1 MNRALLKKC
10 LLEARLLFG
19 AIALLVFAFCW
30 VRVFIVS
37 RLQTSQFAAIVEQV
51 WDQFK
56 SFSPVP
62 LDQLLSYTGRIAIG
76 YNEPVVVFGLS
87 IFAISRGSDAV
98 SGELNRGTLEMLL
111 AQPIGRLQVLYAQ
124 ALVTVS
130 GLFVLSVLTWA
141 GTTAGI
147 YTASVKE
154 DAPRPALRIPVLDLS
169 IPLPL
174 PSPGKI
180 RVPMRARTEP
190 EFYVT
195 AAFNLFCLSVAWAGL
210 STLASACDRYRW
222 RTIGIVVA
230 IYILM
235 IIAKLLGQAFPE
247 IAGLQW
253 LSLFTPYEPQK
264 FVSIAAHDPANTW
277 ALAMYDSQGEYLE
290 PGPLGYSLVLAAV
303 GILSYLAAGFLFHRR
318 DLPAPL

>member
-1 MNRALLKKC
+1 LNRAVLKKC
-10 LLEARLLFG
+10 LLEARLLL
-19 AIALLVFAFCW
+19 AALAALVFAFCW

-76 YNEPVVVFGLS
+76 YNEPVVVFGIS
-87 IFAISRGSDAV
+87 IFAIARGSDAV

-111 AQPIGRLQVLYAQ
+111 AQPVSRLQTLYTQ

-130 GLFVLSVLTWA
+130 GLFLLSVLSWV

-147 YTASVKE
+147 YTAVVKE
-154 DAPRPALRIPVLDLS
+154 NAPPPMLRLPGLGFG

-174 PSPGKI
+174 RTTEKVN
-180 RVPMRARTEP
+180 VPMHERTQP
-190 EFYVT
+190 EYFVPG
-195 AAFNLFCLSVAWAGL
+195 AFNLFCLGLAWAGF
-210 STLASACDRYRW
+210 STLVSALDRYRW
-222 RTIGIVVA
+222 RTIGIVVTV
-230 IYILM
+230 YILM
-235 IIAKLLGQAFPE
+235 IVAKLLGQAFPE
-247 IAGLQW
+247 IAWLQW

-264 FVSIAAHDPANTW
+264 FISIAAHDPVNTW
-277 ALAMYDSQGEYLE
+277 ALIMRGSQGEFQEL
-290 PGPLGYSLVLAAV
+290 GPLGYNLLLIAV
-303 GILSYLAAGFLFHRR
+303 GVISYITAGVVFHKR

>member
-1 MNRALLKKC
+1 LNRSVLKKC
-10 LLEARLLFG
+10 LLEARLHFG

-76 YNEPVVVFGLS
+76 YNEPVVVFGVS
-87 IFAISRGSDAV
+87 IFAIARGSDAV

-111 AQPIGRLQVLYAQ
+111 AQPVSRLHVLYTQ

-130 GLFVLSVLTWA
+130 GLFVLAVLTWA
-141 GTTAGI
+141 GTAAGI
-147 YTASVKE
+147 YTAVVKE
-154 DAPRPALRIPVLDLS
+154 DAPRPAVRIPVLGFAV
-169 IPLPL
+169 PLPL

-180 RVPMRARTEP
+180 RVPMRQRTEP
-190 EFYVT
+190 EFFVT
-195 AAFNLFCLSVAWAGL
+195 AALNLFCLGVAWAGL

-222 RTIGIVVA
+222 RTIGIVVTV
-230 IYILM
+230 YILM

-247 IAGLQW
+247 LAGLRW

-264 FVSIAAHDPANTW
+264 FVSIAAHDPANVW
-277 ALAMYDSQGEYLE
+277 ALALYDSQGGYLE
-290 PGPLGYSLVLAAV
+290 LGPLGYSLTLAAV
-303 GILSYLAAGFLFHRR
+303 GVISYLAAGAIFHQR

>member
-1 MNRALLKKC
+1 VNRAVLKKC
-10 LLEARLLFG
+10 VLEARLLFAG
-19 AIALLVFAFCW
+19 TAVLVFAFCW

-76 YNEPVVVFGLS
+76 YNEPVVVFGVS
-87 IFAISRGSDAV
+87 IFAIARGSDAV

-111 AQPIGRLQVLYAQ
+111 AQPVGRLQVLYTQ

-130 GLFVLSVLTWA
+130 GLFVLAVLTWA
-141 GTTAGI
+141 GTAAGI
-147 YTASVKE
+147 YTAVVKE
-154 DAPRPALRIPVLDLS
+154 NAPRPALRIPLVRLA

-174 PSPGKI
+174 PSPEKI
-180 RVPMRARTEP
+180 RVPMHQRTEP
-190 EFYVT
+190 ALFVT
-195 AAFNLFCLSVAWAGL
+195 AALNLFCLGIAWSGL
-210 STLASACDRYRW
+210 STLVSACDRYRW
-222 RTIGIVVA
+222 RTIGVVVS

-247 IAGLQW
+247 LAGLQW

-277 ALAMYDSQGEYLE
+277 SLALYDSQGQLLE
-290 PGPLGYSLVLAAV
+290 PGPLGYSLVLTLVGAV
-303 GILSYLAAGFLFHRR
+303 SYVAAGIVFQRR

>member
-1 MNRALLKKC
+1 LNRAVLKKSI
-10 LLEARLLFG
+10 LEARLLFAAL
-19 AIALLVFAFCW
+19 AILVFAFCW

-56 SFSPVP
+56 SFSPVS
-62 LDQLLSYTGRIAIG
+62 LAQLLSYTGRIAIG

-87 IFAISRGSDAV
+87 IFAIARGSDAV

-111 AQPIGRLQVLYAQ
+111 AQPVSRLQVLYTQ
-124 ALVTVS
+124 AVVTVS

-141 GTTAGI
+141 GTAAGI
-147 YTASVKE
+147 HTAVVKE
-154 DAPRPALRIPVLDLS
+154 DAPRPAFRLPLVGYRV
-169 IPLPL
+169 PLPL

-180 RVPMRARTEP
+180 RVPMRERTQP
-190 EFYVT
+190 ELFVT

-210 STLASACDRYRW
+210 STLVSACDRYRW
-222 RTIGIVVA
+222 RTLGLVVTV
-230 IYILM
+230 YILM
-235 IIAKLLGQAFPE
+235 IIAKLLGQAFPSL
-247 IAGLQW
+247 AALQS
-253 LSLFTPYEPQK
+253 LSLFTAYEPQK

-277 ALAMYDSQGEYLE
+277 ALGMYDSRGAFLE
-290 PGPLGYSLVLAAV
+290 LGPLGYSLVLAAV
-303 GILSYLAAGFLFHRR
+303 GVLSYLAAGICFHRR